1 MNTIREYITDQ
12 LGPECFESREVFNLD
27 LTFQDQTF
35 DAVFDPYNERLKL
48 FGISG
53 KDLRRSGLAPLITGP
68 KCVSGAYTK
77 LTVYAYPGDKN
88 IWYSLC
94 FALEG
99 SISGFFDDSSN
110 AVIWAAYQDDEREKR
125 PLQVEHSKIMENA
138 RSKPLIRPSL
148 TKGYSCELVTDRDS
162 TEISNLLRQTFED
175 YPTPISSRRIKEL
188 IRSEQSL
195 FRCIR
200 ARDGKMVAVASAEID
215 HGRQN
220 AELTDCATLPKEQ
233 RKGHMVYILSMLET
247 DMKELYGITSVY
259 SLTRAGETGINYT
272 FAKLGYLYT
281 GRLFNNCRMPDGW
294 ESMNIWCSQ
303 RQNNDFGEID
313 GIQTEL

>member
-1 MNTIREYITDQ
+1 MNTIRELLIDQ
-12 LGPECFESREVFNLD
+12 LGPGCFDSRDVFNLEIPFEKD
-27 LTFQDQTF
+27 SY

-53 KDLRRSGLAPLITGP
+53 KDLRRSGLAPLIAGH

-88 IWYSLC
+88 IWHSLS

-99 SISGFFDDSSN
+99 SILGFFDDSSN
-110 AVIWAAYQDDEREKR
+110 AVIWTAYQDDEREKR
-125 PLQVEHSKIMENA
+125 PLQVEHSKIMEDA

-148 TKGYSCELVTDRDS
+148 KKGYSCELVTDRDS
-162 TEISNLLRQTFED
+162 TEVSNLLKMLFED
-175 YPTPISSRRIKEL
+175 YPTPISSKRIKDL
-188 IRSEQSL
+188 IRSEKCL

-200 ARDGKMVAVASAEID
+200 ARNGKMVAVASAEID

-233 RKGHMVYILSMLET
+233 RKGHMVYILSMLEN
-247 DMKELYGITSVY
+247 DLEELYGITNLY
-259 SLTRAGETGINYT
+259 SLTRAGETGINFT

-294 ESMNIWCSQ
+294 ESMNIWCGK
-303 RQNNDFGEID
+303 R
-313 GIQTEL
+313 